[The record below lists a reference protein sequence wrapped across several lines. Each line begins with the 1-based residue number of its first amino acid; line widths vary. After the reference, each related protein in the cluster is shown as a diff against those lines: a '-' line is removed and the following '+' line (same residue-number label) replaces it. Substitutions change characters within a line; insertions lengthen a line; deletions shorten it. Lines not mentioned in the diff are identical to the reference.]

1 MDFAFTE
8 EQKMFQTM
16 VRDFCAREVEPY
28 AAKWDETD
36 KFPHET
42 YRRMADAG
50 LCGAH
55 FPEKYGGSGDEVTFT
70 IASEEISR
78 ASAGLGVAY
87 LVSLGLGMYP
97 VVMHGSEQHKSHYIP
112 RVIDGS
118 IVAFGLTEAM
128 AGSDVAALETKYDR
142 QGDYY
147 VLNGTKIF
155 ISNAAEADFVTTFA
169 TRDKSLGYRG
179 ISAFVVDKGAKGFS
193 VGKIEKKMGLH
204 PASVAELIFDECKI
218 PVANMLGEEGR
229 GFKIALEGIDAS
241 RVSIASQAL
250 GIAQAAY
257 DAAVAYAKERK
268 QFGAELARL
277 QAIQWMIA
285 DMATEIDAAR
295 LLTYRAAWLTKTE
308 GHAPP
313 KEAAMAKLFASEA
326 AHRVCHKA
334 VQVFG
339 GYGYTR
345 DFPVERYYR
354 DQRIT
359 EIYEGT
365 SEMQRWTIARQVLGT
380 K

>member
-36 KFPHET
+36 EFPHET

-169 TRDKSLGYRG
+169 TKDKSLGYRG

-257 DAAVAYAKERK
+257 DAAVA
-268 QFGAELARL
+268 
-277 QAIQWMIA
+277 
-285 DMATEIDAAR
+285 
-295 LLTYRAAWLTKTE
+295 
-308 GHAPP
+308 
-313 KEAAMAKLFASEA
+313 
-326 AHRVCHKA
+326 
-334 VQVFG
+334 
-339 GYGYTR
+339 
-345 DFPVERYYR
+345 
-354 DQRIT
+354 
-359 EIYEGT
+359 
-365 SEMQRWTIARQVLGT
+365 
-380 K
+380 